1 MAGGA
6 VMIGAVEGYI
16 KLRRRAGFK
25 MASAECLL
33 QSFAC
38 FAAKRRETLIRMQT
52 AIDWAALGPS
62 VSQRDA
68 RLKEVCR
75 FARHMRAE
83 DDRHELPSANY
94 FGYRKKRPVPHIYSL
109 CEINRLIEAALRLR
123 PKGGLALRPQTYA
136 TLLALLASTG
146 LRVSEALGLLHTDV
160 TADGLLI
167 RETKFRK
174 NRLVPLHD
182 TAKIGFD
189 RYLARRRQ
197 VSSADDHVFIGDHG
211 RALPYHAVHETFKTL
226 LREANLWPAPGRP
239 RPRLHDLRHTFAV
252 RALQVSQSGR
262 TRVNQHM
269 VALSTYL
276 GHVNIYAT
284 YWYLDAA
291 ADLMRDIAD
300 VGEAYMRGAQS

>member
-6 VMIGAVEGYI
+6 VMINAVEGYI
-16 KLRRRAGFK
+16 KLRRLAGFK
-25 MASAECLL
+25 VASAECLL
-33 QSFAC
+33 QSFAR
-38 FAAKRRETLIRMQT
+38 FAAKRRQTLIRTQT

-62 VSQRDA
+62 LSQRDA

-75 FARHMRAE
+75 FARHLRAE
-83 DDRHELPSANY
+83 DHRHELPPATY
-94 FGYRKKRPVPHIYSL
+94 FGYRQKRPVPHIYSL
-109 CEINRLIEAALRLR
+109 SDINRLIEAALRLR

-136 TLLALLASTG
+136 TLLALLATTG
-146 LRVSEALGLLHTDV
+146 LRVSEALGLRYADV
-160 TADGLLI
+160 TADALLI

-174 NRLVPLHD
+174 TRLVPLHD
-182 TAKIGFD
+182 TAKIGLD
-189 RYLARRRQ
+189 RYLAQRRQ
-197 VSSADDHVFIGDHG
+197 TSSTDDHVFIGDHG
-211 RALPYHAVHETFKTL
+211 RALPYHAVHSTFITL
-226 LREANLWPAPGRP
+226 LRKANLSPAPDRR

-252 RALQVSQSGR
+252 RALQVSPSGR

-284 YWYLDAA
+284 YWYLEAA

-300 VGEAYMRGAQS
+300 VGEAFMKRAQT

>member
-1 MAGGA
+1 
-6 VMIGAVEGYI
+6 
-16 KLRRRAGFK
+16 

-33 QSFAC
+33 QSLAC

-83 DDRHELPSANY
+83 DHRHELPPENY
-94 FGYRKKRPVPHIYSL
+94 FGYRKRRPVPHIYSL
-109 CEINRLIEAALRLR
+109 SEINSLIEAALRLR

-174 NRLVPLHD
+174 TRLVPLHD
-182 TAKIGFD
+182 TAKIGLD

-197 VSSADDHVFIGDHG
+197 GSLF
-211 RALPYHAVHETFKTL
+211 
-226 LREANLWPAPGRP
+226 W
-239 RPRLHDLRHTFAV
+239 
-252 RALQVSQSGR
+252 
-262 TRVNQHM
+262 
-269 VALSTYL
+269 
-276 GHVNIYAT
+276 
-284 YWYLDAA
+284 
-291 ADLMRDIAD
+291 
-300 VGEAYMRGAQS
+300 

>member
-1 MAGGA
+1 
-6 VMIGAVEGYI
+6 MINAVEGYI

-38 FAAKRRETLIRMQT
+38 FAAKRRETLIRSQT

-75 FARHMRAE
+75 FARHLRAE
-83 DDRHELPSANY
+83 DRRHELPPADY
-94 FGYRKKRPVPHIYSL
+94 FGYRQKRPKPHIYSL
-109 CEINRLIEAALRLR
+109 SEINCLIEAALRLR

-160 TADGLLI
+160 TTDGLLI

-174 NRLVPLHD
+174 TRLVPLHD
-182 TAKIGFD
+182 TAKIGLD
-189 RYLARRRQ
+189 RYLAQRRQ
-197 VSSADDHVFIGDHG
+197 VSSADDNVFIGDHG
-211 RALPYHAVHETFKTL
+211 RALPYHAVHETFKIL
-226 LREANLWPAPGRP
+226 LRKTNLWPAPGRR

-252 RALQVSQSGR
+252 RALQISQPGR

-269 VALSTYL
+269 VALSTYM

-300 VGEAYMRGAQS
+300 VGEAFMGGAQS